1 MKLYHY
7 AWAVAAALL
16 LLPGCSNDELVDSVP
31 VPEYIPGDSE
41 VEIRFSAHSDAVN
54 TSVDKRATVDGDGDL
69 DAMGVF
75 CLARGKQEQNEGA
88 PDIAWFS
95 EDDHYASCLMTNV
108 KAVKTGSNVA
118 WADPNAHYFYP
129 ISQFYMYE
137 FYGYYPYVEDG
148 QITYESSADTG
159 DGTPRHRAT
168 VHYTIDGSQDIIW
181 GRATLADKHAYSA
194 RYFRYTDAT
203 LPVIQL
209 QHLLTRLKFQ
219 VKPGVNPEQ
228 QDEAFAD
235 ASKLHV
241 KKIEVINTPVKLDLI
256 VADQEGRDP
265 AMGLKIEER
274 LVVSPEDT
282 GDGVVELKTADDQP
296 LPEEGI
302 AIGTDINTPVAVGGS
317 LMLFPADKYLLR
329 ITLHK
334 DGDGPEDPGRDFV
347 TEETLTLGP
356 PFGGE
361 STYNAHISYTVTI
374 VVNDVEEVNAQATL
388 SSWTESSSKP
398 TVEL

>member
-95 EDDHYASCLMTNV
+95 EDDHYASCLMKNV

-137 FYGYYPYVEDG
+137 FYGYYPYVEDE

-181 GRATLADKHAYSA
+181 GRATLPDKHAYSA